1 MAIEESKIIDLIAS
15 YEKYEE
21 ECMDAGGA
29 VNSSRAC
36 LYRTM
41 IKDLESILPRKS
53 IADLGVSD
61 YDELTGT
68 IVEYGGRRGVLLE
81 GEEETVTLFIFAS
94 KALVYS
100 RPDVVY
106 PLDEGRFWD
115 ENGVIL
121 W

>member
-21 ECMDAGGA
+21 ECLDAGDS
-29 VNSSRAC
+29 VNLSRAG
-36 LYRTM
+36 LYKTV
-41 IKDLESILPRKS
+41 IENLESLLPRKS

-61 YDELTGT
+61 YDDLTGT

-81 GEEETVTLFIFAS
+81 GEEQTVTLFTFANKS
-94 KALVYS
+94 LIYS
-100 RPDVVY
+100 SPDVVY
-106 PLDEGRFWD
+106 PLGEGRFWD
-115 ENGVIL
+115 EGGVIL

>member
-21 ECMDAGGA
+21 ECLDAGGA
-29 VNSSRAC
+29 VNSSRAG

-41 IKDLESILPRKS
+41 IKDLESLLPRKS

-61 YDELTGT
+61 YEELTGT
-68 IVEYGGRRGVLLE
+68 IVEYEGRRGVLLE
-81 GEEETVTLFIFAS
+81 GYERTVAVFTFSDKCLAYIS
-94 KALVYS
+94 
-100 RPDVVY
+100 PNVVY

-115 ENGVIL
+115 ENGVIIR
-121 W
+121 

>member
-1 MAIEESKIIDLIAS
+1 MAIEESKISDLIAS

-29 VNSSRAC
+29 VNSSRAG

-41 IKDLESILPRKS
+41 IKDLESLLPRKS

-81 GEEETVTLFIFAS
+81 GEGHTVSVFTFAD
-94 KALVYS
+94 KCLTYS
-100 RPDVVY
+100 SPDVVY
-106 PLDEGRFWD
+106 PLDGGRFWD
-115 ENGVIL
+115 GNGVII